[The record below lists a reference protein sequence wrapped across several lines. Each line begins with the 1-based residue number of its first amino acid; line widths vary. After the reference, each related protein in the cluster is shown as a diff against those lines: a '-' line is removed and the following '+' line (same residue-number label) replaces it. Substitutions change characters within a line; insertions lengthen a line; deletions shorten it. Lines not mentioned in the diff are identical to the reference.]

1 MDDKRKQIIV
11 NEIKMW
17 KETKMIPQE
26 YCDFLLA
33 IYTEGN
39 EANTRKQNGA
49 GKSVK
54 KQAAVSVFILALIA
68 IAVFVIYFTELH
80 FILQTGIL
88 TAFVGCLL
96 FLGIHYA
103 NKEIFYPVFFVGA
116 AIILLL
122 LSVFLNEKVFG
133 NHRYTLYLLL
143 FANCGL
149 WLAAGKAYK
158 LLYFTLSGL
167 LGLAILLV
175 SIVI

>member
-1 MDDKRKQIIV
+1 
-11 NEIKMW
+11 
-17 KETKMIPQE
+17 
-26 YCDFLLA
+26 
-33 IYTEGN
+33 
-39 EANTRKQNGA
+39 
-49 GKSVK
+49 
-54 KQAAVSVFILALIA
+54 IL
-68 IAVFVIYFTELH
+68 H
-80 FILQTGIL
+80 ILL

-116 AIILLL
+116 ALILLL
-122 LSVFLNEKVFG
+122 FSVFLNEKLFG

>member
-33 IYTEGN
+33 IYTEGT
-39 EANTRKQNGA
+39 EGNTRKQNGA

-54 KQAAVSVFILALIA
+54 KQAAVSAFILALVA

-88 TAFVGCLL
+88 TGMCQ
-96 FLGIHYA
+96 
-103 NKEIFYPVFFVGA
+103 VF
-116 AIILLL
+116 
-122 LSVFLNEKVFG
+122 
-133 NHRYTLYLLL
+133 
-143 FANCGL
+143 
-149 WLAAGKAYK
+149 
-158 LLYFTLSGL
+158 
-167 LGLAILLV
+167 
-175 SIVI
+175 

>member
-80 FILQTGIL
+80 FILQTMIL

-143 FANCGL
+143 FVNCGL
-149 WLAAGKAYK
+149 WLIAGKAYK
-158 LLYFTLSGL
+158 LLYFTLSGF
-167 LGLAILLV
+167 LGLVILLV